1 MVCTNSSQ
9 TNPGMEIWAQNLTQ
23 NKELVYNWYL
33 LIKELSSVFCNK
45 VTLGISITL
54 QSRSP
59 AQVEQQKIRAVSCL
73 CVCFLWFGDFLF
85 FFFLY
90 VGESG
95 GPGSFE
101 RESEHEV
108 ASVLRWR
115 RSGRIWGGKIWKTFW
130 MKRQYKTGWYESVFN
145 AELWLSNCKSLGLIS
160 WMKGKAASVEINYI

>member
-23 NKELVYNWYL
+23 NKELVCNWYL

-85 FFFLY
+85 FSFYMWGRVVDRVLLREKVNMRLHRY
-90 VGESG
+90 WGEEDLG
-95 GPGSFE
+95 GFGEGKYEKHSEWKDSIRQGDMNLSSMLSFGLAIARAWAWSPE
-101 RESEHEV
+101 
-108 ASVLRWR
+108 
-115 RSGRIWGGKIWKTFW
+115 WKE
-130 MKRQYKTGWYESVFN
+130 KQRV
-145 AELWLSNCKSLGLIS
+145 
-160 WMKGKAASVEINYI
+160 